1 MIAKDGEGEDG
12 EETRERERGE
22 DREKRREKTWERSE
36 ASECEGRANR
46 HKHVTRLVRVQT
58 CKSSQVTMWQSRQLT
73 DLWQQWPTP
82 CRHCQGSLERTCLHA
97 KNNNNIV
104 YSSTQN
110 T

>member
-22 DREKRREKTWERSE
+22 DGEKRREKTWERSE

-58 CKSSQVTMWQSRQLT
+58 SKSGNHVAVTT
-73 DLWQQWPTP
+73 T
-82 CRHCQGSLERTCLHA
+82 HGSLATVA
-97 KNNNNIV
+97 
-104 YSSTQN
+104 N
-110 T
+110 TL